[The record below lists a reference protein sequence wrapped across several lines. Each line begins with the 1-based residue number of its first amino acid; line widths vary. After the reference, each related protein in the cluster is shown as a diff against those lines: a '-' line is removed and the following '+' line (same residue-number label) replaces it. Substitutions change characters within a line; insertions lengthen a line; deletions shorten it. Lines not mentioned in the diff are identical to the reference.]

1 MKPRTLAEK
10 QDEKARL
17 LKKARAARRVDWA
30 ELIELEPRLVGFAK
44 ALKRQREPR
53 AILARLSDSWVRG
66 ASMPVRY
73 AVLRLI
79 DRHAAKQ
86 ARFAGRTPLNDPL
99 PPQRNLYLAARE
111 MLAVR

>member
-10 QDEKARL
+10 QEEKARL
-17 LKKARAARRVDWA
+17 LRKAKAARRSDWA
-30 ELIELEPRLVGFAK
+30 ELIDQEPRLIGFQQD
-44 ALKRQREPR
+44 LRRSREPR
-53 AILARLSDSWVRG
+53 SILTGLADSWVRL
-66 ASMPVRY
+66 APMPVRY

-79 DRHAAKQ
+79 DRHASKQ
-86 ARFAGRTPLNDPL
+86 ARFAGRAPLDDPL